1 MRLLR
6 MPRRWAKTLDCHSPS
21 PDWEVEK
28 IVYHH
33 TLQQDSTGM
42 QSDQTGSE
50 WFNRQRLFA

>member
-1 MRLLR
+1 MMHLWK
-6 MPRRWAKTLDCHSPS
+6 PRRWATTSAYHSRS
-21 PDWEVEK
+21 QDWEVDE

-50 WFNRQRLFA
+50 